1 MTALACAAILGAPD
15 WGTVQS
21 ARDWRLPSAE
31 AKASKHSGKKTAA
44 AKSRHKS
51 RKETA
56 APARLPAAQPDS
68 SAATNFSSE
77 EAHSGA
83 LVPVSTAPPAAPTT
97 SEGDIALV
105 RKAIDT
111 VHSGGTAKATQ
122 IEAAMSDPAARKLVE
137 WIILRHPN
145 NGVESTRYMA
155 FIAANPRWPSSG
167 MFRRR
172 AEEMLWVEQPKPTSV
187 LAFFK
192 DSPPQTARG
201 RLALARALLAQGD
214 TQTAKSLVCAAW
226 RNDSMSAELEKEALK
241 NYSEFLGRADHK
253 ARMEKRL
260 FAGDKESAIRAAH
273 RLGPIDMAIARMRIA
288 LSGKGKNAAKLLDSL
303 PAEAQQDP
311 GYLFARV
318 NVLRHQEKVAKAAE
332 VMLSAPNDAAEIH
345 DFGGMVG

>member
-56 APARLPAAQPDS
+56 APARLPAARPDS

-122 IEAAMSDPAARKLVE
+122 IEATISDPAARKLVE
-137 WIILRHPN
+137 WIILRSDN
-145 NGVESTRYMA
+145 NGADSTRYIA
-155 FIAANPRWPSSG
+155 FIAANPGWPSVG

-172 AEEMLWVEQPKPTSV
+172 AEEMLWVEDVKPAQV
-187 LAFFK
+187 LELLQRLPAANGQGPACPGARAHCAGRHR
-192 DSPPQTARG
+192 SCEGSGARG
-201 RLALARALLAQGD
+201 VAQRSDVRRRREAGAR
-214 TQTAKSLVCAAW
+214 
-226 RNDSMSAELEKEALK
+226 
-241 NYSEFLGRADHK
+241 RAIP
-253 ARMEKRL
+253 
-260 FAGDKESAIRAAH
+260 S
-273 RLGPIDMAIARMRIA
+273 
-288 LSGKGKNAAKLLDSL
+288 S
-303 PAEAQQDP
+303 
-311 GYLFARV
+311 
-318 NVLRHQEKVAKAAE
+318 
-332 VMLSAPNDAAEIH
+332 
-345 DFGGMVG
+345 